1 MKCNIVLHPFC
12 RGWIIEKM
20 ALRLNEGLRSLGVDS
35 SISESFLA
43 DADINHFMI
52 FHYVEGSR
60 ASKNTMGITHV
71 DDALK
76 IRMIKDSLNIVD
88 LGICMSRMTL
98 KSLVAQGIPKDA
110 LCFIPPAHDGG
121 IIPRRIR
128 VGITSNLPPDGR
140 KRESLLVRLAK
151 ETDLSDLHF
160 EVFGKGWSKVAE
172 QLRAGGATV
181 AVHEGTEDYSADYAH
196 VCRSVPDFDYY
207 LYTGL
212 DEGALGTLDALAAG
226 IPTITTPQGFHA
238 DIPDGV
244 TYPFWSYD
252 ELREVIELVVSTRRR
267 RIAAVANL
275 TWSEYAV
282 RHIQVW
288 QALLDGRKHELP
300 QILGQEELDN
310 VSQLR
315 SYSSDTIIQ
324 RAQSYAK
331 LSNRYRWRM
340 LKTYYSPRLKRKFTD
355 TLRRIRPNG
364 NA

>member
-1 MKCNIVLHPFC
+1 MKCNIVLHPYC
-12 RGWIIEKM
+12 RGWILEKI
-20 ALRLNEGLRSLGVDS
+20 ALRLNDGLLALGIDS
-35 SISESFLA
+35 SVSDKFDP
-43 DADINHFMI
+43 DADINHFAV

-60 ASKNTMGITHV
+60 ASKNTMFITHV

-76 IRMIKDSLNIVD
+76 LRMIKDSLNIVD

-98 KSLVAQGIPKDA
+98 KSLVAQGIPNDA
-110 LCFIPPAHDGG
+110 LCFISPAHDGG
-121 IIPRRIR
+121 IRPRRIR

-140 KRESLLVRLAK
+140 KRESLLVRLAM

-181 AVHEGTEDYSADYAH
+181 AVHEGTADYAADYAE

-238 DIPDGV
+238 DIPGGV
-244 TYPFWSYD
+244 TYPFWNYD
-252 ELREVIELVVSTRRR
+252 ELRETIELIVSRRRR
-267 RIAAVANL
+267 RIRAVANL
-275 TWSEYAV
+275 TWTQYAG
-282 RHIQVW
+282 RHLQVW
-288 QALLDGRKHELP
+288 QALLDGRKQELP
-300 QILGQEELDN
+300 QILGQEESKN
-310 VSQLR
+310 VSQLGT
-315 SYSSDTIIQ
+315 YPSDTLIQ

-340 LKTYYSPRLKRKFTD
+340 LKTYYSPRLRRKFTD

-364 NA
+364 NG